1 MNLET
6 APDTGANIGPNSGP
20 NSGMARLMQELREG
34 GVADE
39 RVLSV
44 IERTPRGLFVPAPF
58 AAKAFD
64 NVALPIGHHQ
74 TVSQPLVVAR
84 MTQALDVGERMKVLE
99 VGAGSGYQGAILA
112 RLCRRLYA
120 IERYAGL
127 LEEAEKRWARLRISN
142 ITALHGDGSLGW
154 PEQAPFDRI
163 MVTAAAADMPPVL
176 LEQLAVG
183 GLMVV
188 PVGDGDHDQRL
199 ELVRRT
205 GDGVETEDLGP
216 VRFVPLIDGKAEHL

>member
-1 MNLET
+1 MNLESGNT
-6 APDTGANIGPNSGP
+6 DAGPNT
-20 NSGMARLMQELREG
+20 GMARLMQKLREG
-34 GVADE
+34 GVDDK
-39 RVLSV
+39 RVLSAMA
-44 IERTPRGLFVPAPF
+44 RTPRELFVPAPF

-64 NVALPIGHHQ
+64 NVALPIGRHQ

-120 IERYAGL
+120 IERHASL

-142 ITALHGDGSLGW
+142 ITALYGDGSLGW

-176 LEQLAVG
+176 LEQLAVD

-205 GDGVETEDLGP
+205 AGGVETEDLGP
-216 VRFVPLIDGKAEHL
+216 VRFVPLIDGKAEQG